1 MVSKGQEKTFSSD
14 GNVLYLGLVA
24 TQVYLFV
31 KAQKFTL
38 EIYWVDQKVHSDFP
52 VNSDDL
58 KLKNLNEFFDQP
70 NTFLVIFL

>member
-38 EIYWVDQKVHSDFP
+38 EIYWVDQKVHSDFSIQA
-52 VNSDDL
+52 NFWL
-58 KLKNLNEFFDQP
+58 TQCF
-70 NTFLVIFL
+70 